1 MEKYR
6 EICYNENMKVESLKK
21 ALRGVKDPRRTECG
35 NIRHKLEDILIIG
48 LCTIVCNGEDF
59 EDMEEFGKER
69 EEFLRGFLELPHG
82 IPDSDTFRRV
92 FERVNPR
99 ALSEALYGWLETVR
113 PEGSVIAIDGKTERG
128 SGNKWHK
135 AYHVVSA
142 FVAESRL
149 TLGEL
154 AVDEKSNEI
163 TAVPE
168 LLKFLDIEKSVV
180 TADAMSCQ
188 AEIVKTIV
196 KGKADYVIAAKR
208 NQPGLYK
215 FIKDKFHELSA
226 KAEKFVTPERRRS
239 QDEERTYCLLTDL
252 SGLPKPEKWPGL
264 KAVGRV
270 VTTVRKGETVH
281 IQTRYYIS
289 SITDTERFA
298 YAVRKHW
305 SIENQLHWCLD
316 VIFHEDDSRAKK
328 DNSPLNLN
336 VLRKTALSLCRNCEE
351 ETLRK
356 SSIQKRRYRASLNP
370 AILPLILFGKR

>member
-1 MEKYR
+1 
-6 EICYNENMKVESLKK
+6 MKVEDLKK

-48 LCTIVCNGEDF
+48 LCTVVCDGEDF

-69 EEFLRGFLELPHG
+69 EEYLRKFLELPHG

-92 FERVNPR
+92 FERVKPGEL
-99 ALSEALYGWLETVR
+99 AEALYSWLSTVR
-113 PEGSVIAIDGKTERG
+113 PEGSVIAVDGKTQRG
-128 SGNKWHK
+128 SADKWHK

-142 FVAESRL
+142 FVAETQL

-154 AVDEKSNEI
+154 VTDEKSNEI

-188 AEIVKTIV
+188 SEIVKTIV

-215 FIKDKFHELSA
+215 FIKEKFHELSG
-226 KAEKFVTPERRRS
+226 KTEEFITSERRRS
-239 QDEERTYCLLTDL
+239 QDEKRAYALITDL
-252 SGLPKPEKWPGL
+252 SALPKPERWSGL

-270 VTTVRKGETVH
+270 VTTIQKGEAVR

-289 SITDTERFA
+289 SLTDTKRFA
-298 YAVRKHW
+298 EAVRKHW
-305 SIENQLHWCLD
+305 SIENQLHWHLD
-316 VIFHEDDSRAKK
+316 VIFHEDASRAKK

-336 VLRKTALSLCRNCEE
+336 VLRKTALSLCRNCKDEK
-351 ETLRK
+351 LRK
-356 SSIQKRRYRASLNP
+356 SSTKKRRYRASMNP
-370 AILPLILFGKR
+370 DLLSLILFGKV